1 MNSHFSLIFQR
12 QELFMTIRMKMA
24 VLYKDIYRWKTSQRP
39 IVLTKLK
46 SQNKIRFEN
55 ARFRGST
62 LTWEELQI
70 FYFAKIL
77 KFQKLHHLTEIVIS
91 IILSLVNF
99 VVVDVPTTRY
109 LYTEIT
115 HVI

>member
-1 MNSHFSLIFQR
+1 
-12 QELFMTIRMKMA
+12 MKMT

-39 IVLTKLK
+39 IDYRIKTVLTKLK

-99 VVVDVPTTRY
+99 VVFDVPTTRY
-109 LYTEIT
+109 QYTEIT
-115 HVI
+115 YVI